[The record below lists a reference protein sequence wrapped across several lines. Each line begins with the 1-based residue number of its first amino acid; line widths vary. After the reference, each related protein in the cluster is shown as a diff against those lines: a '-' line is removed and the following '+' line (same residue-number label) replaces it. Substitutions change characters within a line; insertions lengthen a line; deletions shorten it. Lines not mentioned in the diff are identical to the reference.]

1 MAAPVIRP
9 APPQVASAAT
19 EYTRQRHDPRQY
31 AGWSARCADKAG
43 NSWDAWVVDH
53 SAGGLCLDHCPPM
66 IVGQIINVGLVDVG
80 AFPCRVAWV
89 DGQRC
94 GVQFVRARGYMSEDD
109 VDILALGHKLINGVP
124 IVREQ

>member
-1 MAAPVIRP
+1 MAAPEVSSDP
-9 APPQVASAAT
+9 MQGASAAT
-19 EYTRQRHDPRQY
+19 EYANHRHESRQY

-53 SAGGLCLDHCPPM
+53 SPGGLCLDRCPPM

-89 DGQRC
+89 DGHRC

-109 VDILALGHKLINGVP
+109 VDILALGLGN
-124 IVREQ
+124 R